1 MMGMGGADGPA
12 GERRRRLVAAVV
24 VLAMLLTVGATVLS
38 LFG

>member
-1 MMGMGGADGPA
+1 MGMGGADGPA
-12 GERRRRLVAAVV
+12 GERRRRLIAVVV